1 MLIFAH
7 RGIRKRGIADEN
19 SVEAF
24 KAAVELGI
32 DGIELDVRMTRD
44 GKAIV
49 MHDADFRRV
58 AGDVRKVEALTY
70 HEIADIDLRHGTSI
84 PLLDDVTCVVPDPV
98 RIDFEVKDPEAF
110 EAVKRK
116 LNTSAGLRARSI
128 LSTFHEDVAAQA
140 LKELLDMKRF
150 LLVKHWPILWSRFVD
165 RARELGVSG
174 IGCSINGWTELRV
187 RKTKELGFETIAW
200 EPMGIRSSRRRALRL
215 QEMGIDIVIANNARA
230 YVEALKSLG

>member
-7 RGIRKRGIADEN
+7 RGVRKRGVADEN

-44 GKAIV
+44 EKAIV
-49 MHDADFRRV
+49 MHDADFRRI
-58 AGDVRKVEALTY
+58 AGDSRRVEALTY
-70 HEIADIDLRHGTSI
+70 HEIADIELRNGTSI
-84 PLLDDVTCVVPDPV
+84 PLLDDVTCVVPEPV

-116 LNTSAGLRARSI
+116 LNTSAGLRARSL

-140 LKELLDMKRF
+140 LKDLPDMKRF
-150 LLVKHWPILWSRFVD
+150 LLVKHWPIFWSRFVD
-165 RARELGVSG
+165 RARELGVTG
-174 IGCSINGWTELRV
+174 IGCSINGWTELRTK
-187 RKTKELGFETIAW
+187 KTKELGFETIAW
-200 EPMGIRSSRRRALRL
+200 EPMGIRSSRRRAVRL
-215 QEMGIDIVIANNARA
+215 DRFGIDIIIANNPKA
-230 YVEALKSLG
+230 YLEALR